1 MQACLRYDSIFTVNY
16 AHVKQRDSGPG
27 SRVRKS
33 KPSTCMSW
41 IILYIAFLLLL
52 AKFYLH
58 LGYKVV
64 LLLQLNPYCGKT
76 IKSI

>member
-52 AKFYLH
+52 PKFFLH
-58 LGYKVV
+58 YLGYKLVV
-64 LLLQLNPYCGKT
+64 LLRLNPYSGN
-76 IKSI
+76 II